1 MNSIA
6 TKPKRIESIDIFR
19 ALIMFLMIFVNHLWS
34 ISGIPHWLGHA
45 EFDEDFLGLSD
56 VVFPAFLFILG
67 MSIPLAI
74 GGRLRRGESNFTIIQ
89 HIVTRSI
96 ALLIMGVFAVNGGS
110 SLHPS
115 VDMDGSIYS
124 LLMLA
129 GFFLI
134 WNLYPTASTKN
145 KNRFFKALKVI
156 GVAILLYLAF
166 IYRDTTG
173 GYIQPRWW
181 GILGLIGWTY
191 LLCATLYL
199 FLYKYVGYLIAVAL
213 GFILLCVLG
222 TAKLLGPLDGLIISN
237 GCFHAFTMCGLL
249 LTLFLNSKKY
259 RDISME
265 RKMTTIAVA
274 GVVMLLAGWIT
285 NQWWIVSKLQETAPW
300 LFYCTGISLLVYLFV
315 YWLVDIKGRATIFN
329 FIKPAGTATLT
340 CYLVP
345 SFYYAIFRLTGFSI
359 TGALSTGLLGI
370 VKCVLFALLVV
381 LTTSLL
387 GRIGIKLKI

>member
-1 MNSIA
+1 MKPMA
-6 TKPKRIESIDIFR
+6 TKHKRIESIDIFR

-45 EFDEDFLGLSD
+45 EFDEDLLGLSD

-74 GGRLRRGESNFTIIQ
+74 GGRMRRGESNFTIIR

-96 ALLIMGVFAVNGGS
+96 ALLIMGVFAVNGGN

-115 VDMDGSIYS
+115 VTMNGSVYS

-134 WNLYPTASTKN
+134 WNLYPTTSNKS
-145 KNRFFKALKVI
+145 KNRLFTVLKVA
-156 GVAILLYLAF
+156 GGLILLYLVF

-173 GYIQPRWW
+173 GYMKPRWW

-191 LLCATLYL
+191 LVCAILYL
-199 FLYKYVGYLIAVAL
+199 FLHKRINGLIAVAF
-213 GFILLCVLG
+213 GFMALCVLG
-222 TAKLLGPLDGLIISN
+222 TAKLLGPLDGLLISN

-249 LTLFLNSKKY
+249 LTVFLNSEKYKDIPISKKMG
-259 RDISME
+259 R
-265 RKMTTIAVA
+265 IALV
-274 GVVMLLAGWIT
+274 GVIMLIAGWIT

-315 YWLVDIKGRATIFN
+315 YWLVDIKEKAAIFN
-329 FIKPAGTATLT
+329 LIKPAGTATLT

-359 TGALSTGLLGI
+359 TGALSTGFLGI
-370 VKCVLFALLVV
+370 LKCILFALLVV
-381 LTTSLL
+381 LTTALL